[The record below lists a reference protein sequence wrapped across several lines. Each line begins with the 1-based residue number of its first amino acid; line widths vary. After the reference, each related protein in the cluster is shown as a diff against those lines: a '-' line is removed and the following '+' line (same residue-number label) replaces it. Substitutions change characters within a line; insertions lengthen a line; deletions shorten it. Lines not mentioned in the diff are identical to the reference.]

1 MKQTLSKLATTT
13 AAPAF
18 SAAHPTHPDPHP
30 AHPGIAAAAFK
41 ELLIKIFASC
51 PQNQPEQA
59 IKSARLRPIK

>member
-13 AAPAF
+13 AAPAAP
-18 SAAHPTHPDPHP
+18 SAHPDPHP
-30 AHPGIAAAAFK
+30 AHPGTAAAAFK

>member
-13 AAPAF
+13 AAPAPP
-18 SAAHPTHPDPHP
+18 ARPDPHP